1 MIMEK
6 LFTIEMSKNTAETM
20 TYQKR
25 YHEEKLEN
33 KENKEMLQRIAR
45 DKYKALSEEK

>member
-6 LFTIEMSKNTAETM
+6 LFTKEMSKNTTKTM
-20 TYQKR
+20 TYQKW